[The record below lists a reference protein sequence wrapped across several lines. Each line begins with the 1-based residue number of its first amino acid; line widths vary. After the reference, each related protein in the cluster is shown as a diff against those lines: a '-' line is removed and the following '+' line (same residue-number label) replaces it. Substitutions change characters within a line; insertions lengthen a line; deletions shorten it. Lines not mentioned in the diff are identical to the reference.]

1 MLLYVDKK
9 KERQKKIR
17 RTLLI
22 ISIIFVICVNFICFS
37 TDLNQTKNSLLEY
50 SAQTSAPQWYTQTEV
65 ITILSSPSKTELV
78 ILIPQHFNRENLK
91 TIAYA
96 FSHIPPQAT
105 EINFTSEIKESSL
118 LLKLAQIF
126 APEIKSNSHSTQ
138 IIISSDEDK
147 ILELTQSKNY
157 YPQTINYTTSS
168 NTFQNQELQT
178 FLDKY
183 APLPPISTTTQE
195 QEKENLNQ
203 LIKDHKDIILSVIPS
218 KPYSTISYPIS
229 SQYILL
235 QNASICLSSQEK
247 KICKINSDHSL
258 TQNVT
263 EAIQKFPP
271 HEKIQKLSLL
281 TSLQEIPIH
290 SPLTQ
295 DDGLL
300 FRFDQREHIL
310 LPQEIEQHLKK
321 QTSTDIYRYI
331 KQQAG
336 LNPDYSTPKMKF
348 YKFKTVE
355 INIDDN
361 I

>member
-9 KERQKKIR
+9 KERQKKIKR
-17 RTLLI
+17 SLLI
-22 ISIIFVICVNFICFS
+22 ISIIFVICLNFICFS
-37 TDLNQTKNSLLEY
+37 TDLNQTKSRLLEY
-50 SAQTSAPQWYTQTEV
+50 RAQTSTPQWYTQTEP
-65 ITILSSPSKTELV
+65 ITILSTPSKTELF
-78 ILIPQHFNRENLK
+78 ILIPQHLNRENLS
-91 TIAYA
+91 TIAHA
-96 FSHIPPQAT
+96 FSYIPPQAT
-105 EINFTSEIKESSL
+105 EIKFTPEINESAL

-126 APEIKSNSHSTQ
+126 APEIKSNNHSTQ
-138 IIISSDEDK
+138 IIVSSDEDK

-157 YPQTINYTTSS
+157 SPKTINYTTSS
-168 NTFQNQELQT
+168 NTFQNQELQN
-178 FLDKY
+178 FLDTY
-183 APLPPISTTTQE
+183 VPLPPITTTTQE
-195 QEKENLNQ
+195 QEKENLNR

-247 KICKINSDHSL
+247 KICKLNNDRSL
-258 TQNVT
+258 TQNIT
-263 EAIQKFPP
+263 DSIQKFSS

-290 SPLTQ
+290 TPLTQ
-295 DDGLL
+295 DDGLM
-300 FRFDQREHIL
+300 FRFEQREHIL
-310 LPQEIEQHLKK
+310 LPQEIEQSPKE
-321 QTSTDIYRYI
+321 QTASNIYRYI

-336 LNPDYSTPKMKF
+336 LNPDYNNPKMKF